1 METRFGSWE
10 LSVKFKVP
18 HRNLLKAIRSCMNNL
33 SGVDLVY
40 EAKDERKRRSRRIKE
55 YLLTANQW
63 YCVSLRLRD
72 TDSQIKLKKYIYD
85 KVLIQM

>member
-18 HRNLLKAIRSCMNNL
+18 HRNLLKAIRSSLKNL
-33 SGVDLVY
+33 SGVDLIY
-40 EAKDERKRRSRRIKE
+40 EVKDESRRRARRIKE
-55 YLLTANQW
+55 YLLTPNQW

-72 TDSQIKLKKYIYD
+72 TDNQIKLKKYIYD